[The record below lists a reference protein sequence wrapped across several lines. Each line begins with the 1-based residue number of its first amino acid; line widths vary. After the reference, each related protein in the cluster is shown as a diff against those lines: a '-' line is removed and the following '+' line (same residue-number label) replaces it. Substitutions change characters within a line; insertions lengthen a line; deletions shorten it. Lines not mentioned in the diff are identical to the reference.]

1 MKASTSLAFL
11 ALLFISSAIAN
22 SSSPAPFT
30 NATEGPPTNATEG
43 PPTNAT
49 EAPPTNAT
57 EGPPTN
63 ATGGPPT
70 NATGGP
76 PTNATGGP
84 PTNATGGPPT
94 NATEAP
100 PTNATEAPPTNA
112 TEGPPTNATEAP
124 PTNATEAPPTNATE
138 GPPTNATEAPPTNAT
153 EAPPTNATEGPPTN
167 ATEAPPTNSTEAP
180 PTNATE
186 GPPTNAT
193 EGPPTNATEAPP
205 TNATEGPPTNV
216 TEAPPTNT
224 TKAPPNTGSTP
235 TPQVNSSVSSDPC
248 QVRPCGGGAA
258 CINLHDNNFCLCAE
272 GYYYST
278 SSCLKG
284 KTFPGEITVQVQET
298 TGLDNKNSEAYE
310 RLHDDIISFFQNV
323 FGHSDYG
330 QTVILQVSLL
340 PSLSGRSE
348 MRADMK
354 LVDASV
360 INILKESTNL
370 TEKDVNDEIEK
381 AVKKSN
387 FTQSYNP
394 IDSCEFYGCV
404 KKDQDCSN
412 SLQCE
417 CKPGLQRPNML
428 SPYCLPLE
436 CSANCSAEFNKQ
448 CIKKENKELQCVCLP
463 GFEGDANDVCQACP
477 FGYGGV
483 DCKDQFQLILTIVG
497 TIAAVLILALLISL
511 VFSTRSK
518 NKKSDI
524 EEENLIDNDFQNL
537 RLQSTG
543 FSNLEADGSIFPKV
557 RTTASKDLQSQNPYA
572 NQRRE
577 PRTDY

>member
-1 MKASTSLAFL
+1 MKPLLT
-11 ALLFISSAIAN
+11 LLFISLAIAN
-22 SSSPAPFT
+22 SSSTTPSTNATDMPSTNATEAPSTNATDAPSTNATDAPST
-30 NATEGPPTNATEG
+30 NATEGPSTNETEGPSTNATEG
-43 PPTNAT
+43 PS
-49 EAPPTNAT
+49 TNAT
-57 EGPPTN
+57 EGPS
-63 ATGGPPT
+63 
-70 NATGGP
+70 
-76 PTNATGGP
+76 
-84 PTNATGGPPT
+84 
-94 NATEAP
+94 
-100 PTNATEAPPTNA
+100 TNA
-112 TEGPPTNATEAP
+112 TEGPSN
-124 PTNATEAPPTNATE
+124 
-138 GPPTNATEAPPTNAT
+138 
-153 EAPPTNATEGPPTN
+153 
-167 ATEAPPTNSTEAP
+167 
-180 PTNATE
+180 
-186 GPPTNAT
+186 
-193 EGPPTNATEAPP
+193 
-205 TNATEGPPTNV
+205 
-216 TEAPPTNT
+216 NT
-224 TKAPPNTGSTP
+224 TEAPPNTGSTP
-235 TPQVNSSVSSDPC
+235 TSQVTSSVSSDPC

-258 CINLHDNNFCLCAE
+258 CVNLHNNAFCLCAE

-284 KTFPGEITVQVQET
+284 KTFPGEITVQVRDT
-298 TGLDNKNSEAYE
+298 TGLDNKNSVAYE

-330 QTVILQVSLL
+330 QTVILQVSLR

-360 INILKESTNL
+360 INILKENTTL

-381 AVKKSN
+381 AVKKNNSI
-387 FTQSYNP
+387 QSYNP

-463 GFEGDANDVCQACP
+463 DFQGDANDVCQACP

-511 VFSTRSK
+511 VFFTRSK

-537 RLQSTG
+537 RLQSTS
-543 FSNLEADGSIFPKV
+543 FSNLGADGNIFPKV
-557 RTTASKDLQSQNPYA
+557 RTTASKDLKSQNPYG
-572 NQRRE
+572 NQKRE
-577 PRTDY
+577 PRPDY

>member
-1 MKASTSLAFL
+1 YKAFLLYTSVSLFLFSPFRLSSSSSSSSSTSPSCPNSSSS
-11 ALLFISSAIAN
+11 LLSSPSTSSSSSSNSSSSPPSSSPSSSSSSSSTPSTSASEWGESSPSYRSSFSRKEKAIAN
-22 SSSPAPFT
+22 SSSTTPSTNATDMPSTNATEAPSTNATDAPSTNATAPST
-30 NATEGPPTNATEG
+30 NATEGPSTNETEGPSTNATEG
-43 PPTNAT
+43 PS
-49 EAPPTNAT
+49 TNAT
-57 EGPPTN
+57 EGPS
-63 ATGGPPT
+63 
-70 NATGGP
+70 
-76 PTNATGGP
+76 
-84 PTNATGGPPT
+84 
-94 NATEAP
+94 
-100 PTNATEAPPTNA
+100 TNA
-112 TEGPPTNATEAP
+112 TEGPSN
-124 PTNATEAPPTNATE
+124 
-138 GPPTNATEAPPTNAT
+138 
-153 EAPPTNATEGPPTN
+153 
-167 ATEAPPTNSTEAP
+167 
-180 PTNATE
+180 
-186 GPPTNAT
+186 
-193 EGPPTNATEAPP
+193 
-205 TNATEGPPTNV
+205 
-216 TEAPPTNT
+216 NT
-224 TKAPPNTGSTP
+224 TEAPPNTGSTP
-235 TPQVNSSVSSDPC
+235 TSQASLRSPGSTSFSPLPSSLSSSPPPSECSTIPSDPC

-258 CINLHDNNFCLCAE
+258 CVNLHNNAFCLCAE

-284 KTFPGEITVQVQET
+284 KTFPGEITVQVRDT
-298 TGLDNKNSEAYE
+298 TGLDNKNSVAYE

-330 QTVILQVSLL
+330 QTVILQVSLR

-360 INILKESTNL
+360 INILKENTTL

-381 AVKKSN
+381 AVKKNNSI
-387 FTQSYNP
+387 QSYNP

-463 GFEGDANDVCQACP
+463 DFQGDANDVCQACP

-511 VFSTRSK
+511 VFFTRSK

-537 RLQSTG
+537 RLQSTS
-543 FSNLEADGSIFPKV
+543 FSNLGADGNIFPKV
-557 RTTASKDLQSQNPYA
+557 RTTASKDLKSQNPYG
-572 NQRRE
+572 NQKRE
-577 PRTDY
+577 PRPDY

>member
-11 ALLFISSAIAN
+11 ALLFMSLAIAN
-22 SSSPAPFT
+22 SSSIVPSPSTNATEAPSTNATEAPST
-30 NATEGPPTNATEG
+30 NATEGPS
-43 PPTNAT
+43 TNAT
-49 EAPPTNAT
+49 EAPSTNAT
-57 EGPPTN
+57 E
-63 ATGGPPT
+63 ATS
-70 NATGGP
+70 
-76 PTNATGGP
+76 
-84 PTNATGGPPT
+84 T

-100 PTNATEAPPTNA
+100 STNATE
-112 TEGPPTNATEAP
+112 
-124 PTNATEAPPTNATE
+124 
-138 GPPTNATEAPPTNAT
+138 
-153 EAPPTNATEGPPTN
+153 
-167 ATEAPPTNSTEAP
+167 
-180 PTNATE
+180 
-186 GPPTNAT
+186 
-193 EGPPTNATEAPP
+193 
-205 TNATEGPPTNV
+205 
-216 TEAPPTNT
+216 
-224 TKAPPNTGSTP
+224 APPNTGSTP

-258 CINLHDNNFCLCAE
+258 CVNLYDNNFCLCTE
-272 GYYYST
+272 GFYYGT

-284 KTFPGEITVQVQET
+284 KTFPGEITVRVQET
-298 TGLDNKNSEAYE
+298 TDLDNKNSEAYE
-310 RLHDDIISFFQNV
+310 HLHDDIISFFQNV

-348 MRADMK
+348 MRADLK

-381 AVKKSN
+381 AVKKNN
-387 FTQSYNP
+387 FTQSYKP

-436 CSANCSAEFNKQ
+436 CPANCSVEFNKQ
-448 CIKKENKELQCVCLP
+448 CVKKENKELQCVCLP
-463 GFEGDANDVCQACP
+463 DFQGDANDVCQACP

-543 FSNLEADGSIFPKV
+543 FSNLGADGNIFPKV
-557 RTTASKDLQSQNPYA
+557 RTTASKDLQLQNPYA

-577 PRTDY
+577 PRPDY

>member
-1 MKASTSLAFL
+1 MFPSSPLFKLNFPRPRQSQQRRPCLYSKQFFHNALQQRDSSALQQRFSSALQQRFRSALQQRDSSALQQRDSSALQQRFRSALQQRDSSARQQRDSSALQQRDSSALQQRFRSALQQRDSSALHSATAAPDSSATAAPDSSATAAPSTSA
-11 ALLFISSAIAN
+11 SG
-22 SSSPAPFT
+22 APST
-30 NATEGPPTNATEG
+30 SGTG
-43 PPTNAT
+43 
-49 EAPPTNAT
+49 APSTS
-57 EGPPTN
+57 
-63 ATGGPPT
+63 ATG
-70 NATGGP
+70 
-76 PTNATGGP
+76 
-84 PTNATGGPPT
+84 
-94 NATEAP
+94 AP
-100 PTNATEAPPTNA
+100 SN
-112 TEGPPTNATEAP
+112 
-124 PTNATEAPPTNATE
+124 
-138 GPPTNATEAPPTNAT
+138 
-153 EAPPTNATEGPPTN
+153 
-167 ATEAPPTNSTEAP
+167 
-180 PTNATE
+180 
-186 GPPTNAT
+186 
-193 EGPPTNATEAPP
+193 
-205 TNATEGPPTNV
+205 
-216 TEAPPTNT
+216 NT
-224 TKAPPNTGSTP
+224 TQAPSNTTTEAPPNTGSTP
-235 TPQVNSSVSSDPC
+235 TPQVNSSVSRDPC

-258 CINLHDNNFCLCAE
+258 CVNLHNNTFCLCAE
-272 GYYYST
+272 GYYYGI

-284 KTFPGEITVQVQET
+284 KTFPGEITVRVLNT
-298 TGLDNKNSEAYE
+298 TGLDNKNSVGYE
-310 RLHDDIISFFQNV
+310 HLHDEIISFFQNV

-330 QTVILQVSLL
+330 QTVILQMSLR

-360 INILKESTNL
+360 INILKENTTL

-387 FTQSYNP
+387 LIQSYNP

-436 CSANCSAEFNKQ
+436 CSANCSSEFNKQ

-463 GFEGDANDVCQACP
+463 DFERDANDVCQACP

-497 TIAAVLILALLISL
+497 TIAAVLVLALLISL

-518 NKKSDI
+518 NRKSDI
-524 EEENLIDNDFQNL
+524 EEEILIDNDFQNL

-543 FSNLEADGSIFPKV
+543 FSNLGADGNIFPKV
-557 RTTASKDLQSQNPYA
+557 RTMASKDFQNPYA
-572 NQRRE
+572 NQKRE
-577 PRTDY
+577 PHPDY